1 MQFRINARVLMFSA
15 DGITYTFGV
24 VYIELLKEFNEGK
37 GYTSWILSL
46 MCGMILC
53 LGNYTKLT
61 AQGVVT

>member
-1 MQFRINARVLMFSA
+1 MFSA